1 MITWLSYDG
10 HGLLVI
16 KSALHAF
23 HLDSQLVDTMLL
35 RGDLVLKLCL
45 CAIQVSQLSLI
56 SRNNL
61 LLVF

>member
-1 MITWLSYDG
+1 MITWWSCDG
-10 HGLLVI
+10 HGLFVI

-23 HLDSQLVDTMLL
+23 HLDSQLIDTMLL

-56 SRNNL
+56 PCDNL